1 MTRQI
6 KIHVNPE
13 QSAIIQRVCF
23 ENGVYWVHGKKVVSN
38 VCVPYLFISSTHL
51 YCTDSELVFKD
62 STLIEIDVDTFI
74 KETYKP
80 KDIALEP
87 YSVTIKVDSTMF
99 DRLNKGEDVN
109 IKLTLDA
116 DSVTKVEPIKEEEV
130 KPWRAKAKL
139 MQISQYGTVNK
150 ADDHHNTFSSNPG
163 FNSKSYA
170 EMVADEIYKLKAMYS
185 WLEENDDGWK
195 PDWNDAD
202 QPKFFVANSDNST
215 PEGIIYC
222 VQQNFSTKNL
232 TCVYMSEDNAD
243 KLCRLLNYGLIKLS
257 CQY

>member
-6 KIHVNPE
+6 KIRVNPE
-13 QSAIIQRVCF
+13 QSAIIQRICF
-23 ENGVYWVHGKKVVSN
+23 ENGVYWVDGKKVISN
-38 VCVPYLFISSTHL
+38 VSVPYLFISSTNL
-51 YCTDSELVFKD
+51 YCVDSGSVFKD
-62 STLIEIDVDTFI
+62 SSLIEIDVDTFI

-80 KDIALEP
+80 KDIALDP
-87 YSVTIKVDSTMF
+87 YNVTIKMDSTMF

-116 DSVTKVEPIKEEEV
+116 DSVIEV
-130 KPWRAKAKL
+130 KPVKGDIKIWRAKTKL
-139 MQISQYGTVNK
+139 VQISQYGTVNK
-150 ADDHHNTFSSNPG
+150 SDDHHNTFTSNPG
-163 FNSKSYA
+163 FNDKSYA
-170 EMVADEIYKLKAMYS
+170 VMVANEVYRLKAMYS

-202 QPKFFVANSDNST
+202 QAKFFVAYSDNST

-232 TCVYMSEDNAD
+232 TGVYMSENNAD
-243 KLCRLLNYGLIKLS
+243 KLCRLLNDGLVKLT
-257 CQY
+257 CQD